1 LNSGKL
7 VLFASFF
14 TDDGEMF
21 AGEVYQSFM
30 MENPSLS
37 QLCPMHPLL
46 PPLKTL
52 LNQRM
57 LLPGN
62 AAIYLLLIIFGRRTG
77 VSLTEMGYQRDLLAL
92 AKAHWL

>member
-1 LNSGKL
+1 

-37 QLCPMHPLL
+37 QFCPMQPLL

-62 AAIYLLLIIFGRRTG
+62 AEIYLLLIIFGRRTG